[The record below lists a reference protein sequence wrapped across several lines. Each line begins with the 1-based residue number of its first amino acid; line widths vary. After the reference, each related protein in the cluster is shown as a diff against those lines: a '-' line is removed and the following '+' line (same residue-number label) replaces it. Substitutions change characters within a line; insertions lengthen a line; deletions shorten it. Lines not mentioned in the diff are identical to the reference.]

1 MGIANT
7 QKVQTLLKY
16 TYGIVPIVAGLDK
29 LSNIL
34 TDWSQYFSLGMAE
47 TFSVDLGF
55 VMILVGI
62 VEIAVGIVEI
72 AVGIVVLLKPFI
84 GGYITA
90 LWLVLIAMVLIVTGN
105 HLDVAVRDLV
115 MAIGAYS
122 LVKLSEKQFPT
133 PDRDLQSSHI
143 RKI

>member
-62 VEIAVGIVEI
+62 VEIAVGIV
-72 AVGIVVLLKPFI
+72 VLLKPFI

-122 LVKLSEKQFPT
+122 LAKLSEKQFPT

>member
-55 VMILVGI
+55 VMIL
-62 VEIAVGIVEI
+62 VGIVEI